1 MERFF
6 WEAFLFY
13 MLTTIISPKKTY
25 TPRVPRE
32 AKPFYFHTGRKAIF
46 FVHGFTDSLCR
57 VNTFAK
63 FLSEK
68 GITTK
73 GVLLPGHGQTW
84 HELAQTTP
92 NDWYAEVEKG
102 ILEMSREV
110 KEVYVVGISFG
121 GNLALKFAAEH
132 PGVVRGIVT
141 VESPMA
147 IKRQQLV
154 KMGIPFFMA
163 LGWPYW
169 NKKFLRKIN
178 HPEKDRIFRQGVLDK
193 MPIINIA
200 QVIDFL
206 ERRQRFLSKVTCDVL
221 IIQSKTSNIIV
232 HDSANLFYKKIKS
245 PRKEIMWIDNFYH
258 AILNEKEKRRIFMAA
273 TEFFGI
279 KV

>member
-1 MERFF
+1 
-6 WEAFLFY
+6 
-13 MLTTIISPKKTY
+13 MLTMTQNSKIIY

-32 AKPFYFHTGRKAIF
+32 AKPFYFHSGQKAIF

-63 FLSEK
+63 FLAEK

-84 HELAQTTP
+84 KELAKTTP
-92 NDWYAEVEKG
+92 KDWYAEVEKG

-132 PGVVRGIVT
+132 PNVVKGIVT
-141 VESPMA
+141 IESPMA

-154 KMGIPFFMA
+154 KMGIPIFMA

-193 MPIINIA
+193 MPIVNIA

-206 ERRQRFLSKVTCDVL
+206 EHRQSFLKKVTCDVL
-221 IIQSKTSNIIV
+221 IIQSKKSNLIV
-232 HDSANLFYKKIKS
+232 HDSANLFYQSIKS
-245 PRKEIMWIDNFYH
+245 NRKEILWIDNFYH
-258 AILNEKEKRRIFMAA
+258 AILDEKEKQRIFLAA
-273 TEFFGI
+273 AEFFGI